1 LIGSHQETNRIP
13 LPVDSVGIYGN
24 TIGVISGKW
33 VNIEDRVFEIK
44 KFLG

>member
-13 LPVDSVGIYGN
+13 LPVDSVGVYGN

-33 VNIEDRVFEIK
+33 VNTEDWDFYIK
-44 KFLG
+44 KV